1 MLPTLISLSGFYGIS
16 NMILVKRNKNL
27 LKNNIF
33 LSLKGR
39 KTLDQI
45 TIIKDSIPY
54 RINYIKSDKLSINN
68 FLLVDEDKTYQ
79 TTKFNTTEECK
90 NFCMNNNL
98 VFDNS
103 IYEKIVI
110 DDKNLDNIWVLR
122 HSEKYTIMKKMNSDD
137 FKNHILKTNQLPLN
151 KLNII
156 LFMILIII
164 YYESNYYRL

>member
-1 MLPTLISLSGFYGIS
+1 MLPTLISLSGLYQFS

-33 LSLKGR
+33 ISLKGR

-45 TIIKDSIPY
+45 TVVEDSVPY
-54 RINYIKSDKLSINN
+54 RINYIKSDQISN
-68 FLLVDEDKTYQ
+68 LLVDGDKIFQ

-90 NFCMNNNL
+90 NYCMDNNL

-110 DDKNLDNIWVLR
+110 EDKNPDNIWILR
-122 HSEKYTIMKKMNSDD
+122 HYEKYTIVKKMNCDD
-137 FKNHILKTNQLPLN
+137 FKNYILKTNQLPLN

-156 LFMILIII
+156 LFMILVII